1 VQVRATSTPEQVG
14 DEPLLIFR
22 ATGAPVAVGSNRYQ
36 AALSLLQ
43 LHSEL
48 ELLVCDD
55 GLQHYG
61 LVRDIEVCVFDNR
74 GCGNGWLLPAGPL
87 REPWARALLPSVG
100 QSASTSLVLHTGTQP
115 AFGGYRAT
123 RSLANYA
130 VSRDGQKTE
139 LCSLSTDPGKPLF
152 AVAGIAQPQAFFD
165 MLGVSQ
171 VPLSGTLG
179 FADHTDF
186 VTLDRNL
193 IENYT
198 LLCTE
203 KDAAKLWQT
212 APQALAVPLVQTI
225 EPDFYAAL
233 DSLLEPLWITKLSS
247 CHGQKTT

>member
-1 VQVRATSTPEQVG
+1 VG

-22 ATGAPVAVGSNRYQ
+22 ATGAPVAVGSNRYR

-87 REPWARALLPSVG
+87 REPWPRNLLPCVG
-100 QSASTSLVLHTGTQP
+100 QSKKTSLVLHTGSEP

-123 RSLANYA
+123 RILAGYA
-130 VSRDGQKTE
+130 VSKDGSE
-139 LCSLSTDPGKPLF
+139 LDLDSLPHDPDKPLY
-152 AVAGIAQPQAFFD
+152 ALAGIAQPEAFFD
-165 MLGVSQ
+165 MLRVLK
-171 VPLSGTLG
+171 VPLRGTIG
-179 FADHTDF
+179 FADHAGF
-186 VTLDRNL
+186 AKLDPQL
-193 IENYT
+193 IENHT

-212 APQALAVPLVQTI
+212 APKALAVPLVQTI

-247 CHGQKTT
+247 RHGQKTT